1 MRAIQARRR
10 RKDGVCINVRFSSA
24 ALRNP
29 DGSVRYI
36 VYALDDV
43 TELERLNSRL
53 KAQNELL
60 TQREEIL
67 ELKNQQ
73 LDAALD
79 NMVQGLA
86 MFDSDFKLVVC
97 NKLYAE
103 TYGLT
108 PADTRPGTSV
118 RDIVQRRFD
127 AGIYSAGNGQAFI
140 DSKMEQFT
148 ARAEDIQ
155 ELSDGRVIKVRR
167 RRMANGGYLVTHE
180 DVTARELLNSRLQAQ
195 NALLAQR
202 EAEINA
208 RNMQLDTALDC
219 MRQGLAMFDGDLN
232 LVLSNRL
239 YSEMYALKPDQ
250 VKPGT
255 PMREI
260 FASRIAS
267 GTYQVNDAES
277 FVDSWTSNFGQHS
290 TRVQQLA
297 DGRIVSVSR
306 GRTADG
312 GRVSTHTDITESQN
326 MTERLRAH
334 EGQLRETNLH
344 LDAALNNMVQGLAMF
359 DCEHRIVIANR
370 RYAELYGLTP
380 EQVKPGT
387 SIGEIVESR
396 IANGDL
402 PGKNADDVV
411 AAMISRLQGNGECEY
426 TARLSN
432 GRYISVSAKPM
443 ADGCTVTTHHDITEQ
458 RRSEAKIVHMAMHD
472 AVTGLPNRILFN
484 ERIKQALT
492 GARRGQALAVHFL
505 DLDNFKI
512 VNDTFG
518 HPAGDKLL
526 KAVTERLLE
535 LVRGT
540 DTVARMGGDEF
551 AILQAAVAQP
561 ADASTLA
568 RRAIETLG
576 QPYQIDG
583 QQVVIGASVGIAMGP
598 SDGDAPDQ
606 LIRNADLALYR
617 AKADGKG
624 TLSFFE
630 KQMDAKIQ
638 ERRAMENDMRKAMAA
653 GEFELFYQPVVNLAT
668 DGICGCEALVRW
680 RHPIKGLVPPSSF
693 IPLAEELGFIVQ
705 LGDWAIR
712 EACAAAARWPES
724 VRIAVNLSPVQFRGT
739 GLLQTVIG
747 ALASSGLAPS
757 RLELEITET
766 ILLDNSEATLSTLYR
781 LRELGVC
788 IALDDFGT
796 GYSSLSYLQSFPFDR
811 IKIDR
816 SFIKDIGDSA
826 GSLNIVRAVTG
837 LAAGLGME
845 TTAEGVETEFQR
857 DTVRGEG
864 CTEMQGF
871 LFSPALPLAELE
883 KRYFSALE
891 RTAPELAT
899 PEESEPAAAIARAAA
914 R

>member
-1 MRAIQARRR
+1 
-10 RKDGVCINVRFSSA
+10 
-24 ALRNP
+24 
-29 DGSVRYI
+29 
-36 VYALDDV
+36 
-43 TELERLNSRL
+43 
-53 KAQNELL
+53 
-60 TQREEIL
+60 
-67 ELKNQQ
+67 
-73 LDAALD
+73 
-79 NMVQGLA
+79 
-86 MFDSDFKLVVC
+86 
-97 NKLYAE
+97 
-103 TYGLT
+103 
-108 PADTRPGTSV
+108 
-118 RDIVQRRFD
+118 
-127 AGIYSAGNGQAFI
+127 
-140 DSKMEQFT
+140 
-148 ARAEDIQ
+148 
-155 ELSDGRVIKVRR
+155 
-167 RRMANGGYLVTHE
+167 
-180 DVTARELLNSRLQAQ
+180 
-195 NALLAQR
+195 
-202 EAEINA
+202 
-208 RNMQLDTALDC
+208 
-219 MRQGLAMFDGDLN
+219 
-232 LVLSNRL
+232 
-239 YSEMYALKPDQ
+239 
-250 VKPGT
+250 
-255 PMREI
+255 
-260 FASRIAS
+260 
-267 GTYQVNDAES
+267 
-277 FVDSWTSNFGQHS
+277 
-290 TRVQQLA
+290 
-297 DGRIVSVSR
+297 
-306 GRTADG
+306 
-312 GRVSTHTDITESQN
+312 
-326 MTERLRAH
+326 
-334 EGQLRETNLH
+334 
-344 LDAALNNMVQGLAMF
+344 
-359 DCEHRIVIANR
+359 
-370 RYAELYGLTP
+370 
-380 EQVKPGT
+380 
-387 SIGEIVESR
+387 
-396 IANGDL
+396 
-402 PGKNADDVV
+402 
-411 AAMISRLQGNGECEY
+411 
-426 TARLSN
+426 
-432 GRYISVSAKPM
+432 
-443 ADGCTVTTHHDITEQ
+443 
-458 RRSEAKIVHMAMHD
+458 
-472 AVTGLPNRILFN
+472 
-484 ERIKQALT
+484 
-492 GARRGQALAVHFL
+492 
-505 DLDNFKI
+505 
-512 VNDTFG
+512 
-518 HPAGDKLL
+518 
-526 KAVTERLLE
+526 
-535 LVRGT
+535 
-540 DTVARMGGDEF
+540 
-551 AILQAAVAQP
+551 
-561 ADASTLA
+561 
-568 RRAIETLG
+568 
-576 QPYQIDG
+576 
-583 QQVVIGASVGIAMGP
+583 MGP

-826 GSLNIVRAVTG
+826 GSLNIVRAVTA